1 MIEIPDEIVE
11 LGAERIFAHGQ
22 LQRGRHDGAVRK
34 AAHDALIDAV
44 RLIEACGGSV
54 SWEDTLNEH

>member
-11 LGAERIFAHGQ
+11 LGASKIYEHGY
-22 LQRGRHDGAVRK
+22 LKRGRHENAVQK
-34 AAHDALIDAV
+34 AAHGALIDEV

-54 SWEDTLNEH
+54 SWEDTLNED